1 MSAPRTLRAPS
12 ILLVVL
18 YLCVA
23 GWFFVL
29 APWSRFWSSHVV
41 AGAPPW
47 LMGQLAEPAV
57 RGALSAFGLLHFF
70 TAAGWL
76 GNAGRQQ

>member
-1 MSAPRTLRAPS
+1 MNASRALRAS
-12 ILLVVL
+12 STLIVVL

-29 APWSRFWSSHVV
+29 APWSRFWSNHVV
-41 AGAPPW
+41 PGAPLW
-47 LMGQLAEPAV
+47 LMGELGRPAV

-70 TAAGWL
+70 AAAGWL
-76 GNAGRQQ
+76 GDTGRSS

>member
-1 MSAPRTLRAPS
+1 MDTPQTLRAS
-12 ILLVVL
+12 STLIVVL

-41 AGAPPW
+41 PGAPPW
-47 LMGQLAEPAV
+47 LMGQLASPAV

-76 GNAGRQQ
+76 GNGGRQA

>member
-1 MSAPRTLRAPS
+1 MTPGRSLRVYS
-12 ILLVVL
+12 TFVVVL

-29 APWSRFWSSHVV
+29 APWSRFWSTHVV
-41 AGAPPW
+41 PGAPFW
-47 LMGQLAEPAV
+47 LMTELAQPAV

-70 TAAGWL
+70 AAAGWL
-76 GNAGRQQ
+76 GETGQPL